1 MTLKDEDR
9 ILLIKY
15 RLEQADEAIN
25 DVQLLIDNNRF
36 RSAINR
42 IYYGM
47 FYSLLAL
54 AIANK
59 YETSKHAQIIGWFNK
74 NFIHEGKFEERFGK
88 IINKA
93 FNKRT
98 KSDYDTF
105 VVIDKETILEMFGE
119 MKEFIMEIK
128 NFLSFSQII

>member
-1 MTLKDEDR
+1 LTLSESER
-9 ILLIKY
+9 STLIKH
-15 RLEQADEAIN
+15 RLEQADETIA
-25 DVQLLIDNNRF
+25 DVELLVKNNRF

-54 AIANK
+54 ALAYK
-59 YETSKHAQIIGWFNK
+59 FESSKHAQIIGWFNK
-74 NFIHEGKFEERFGK
+74 SFIHTGKIEERFGK

-105 VVIDKETILEMFGE
+105 VEIDEKAVKEMLKE
-119 MKEFIMEIK
+119 MKEFVFEIK
-128 NFLSFSQII
+128 KFLNIS

>member
-1 MTLKDEDR
+1 LTLSESER
-9 ILLIKY
+9 STLIKY
-15 RLEQADEAIN
+15 RLEQADETITDAE
-25 DVQLLIDNNRF
+25 LLIKNNRF

-54 AIANK
+54 ALDYK
-59 YETSKHAQIIGWFNK
+59 FESSKHAQLIGWFNK
-74 NFIHEGKFEERFGK
+74 NFIHTGKIEEKFGK

-105 VVIDKETILEMFGE
+105 VEIDEKTAYEMLEE
-119 MKEFIMEIK
+119 MKKFIFEIK
-128 NFLSFSQII
+128 RFLKIS